1 MEYSKYVGL
10 IHDMRATIQVR
21 GTDTI
26 TVITPEN
33 YKKYTRPCIGY
44 GAHYG
49 GDRNGFEA
57 LLTQIN
63 QLEN

>member
-1 MEYSKYVGL
+1 
-10 IHDMRATIQVR
+10 MRATIQAR

-33 YKKYTRPCIGY
+33 YKKTTRPCIGY

-57 LLTQIN
+57 LLIQIN
-63 QLEN
+63 KLVN